1 MAVTFT
7 WQPRPD
13 NRSEALHIS
22 LAAGSLTL
30 SFAGRSNLSFDGEG
44 RLIGAWYDGLTYRR
58 SLDNR
63 VLLKWLAEGKP
74 PLRHR
79 RFLSAEERDALLARV
94 HADVRRVHDALH
106 TGQLAAPDATPAF
119 IAGLSAWLD
128 AALRWDAES
137 FERDAAAF
145 CSIYKPISIL
155 PPDQYLAV
163 VLQATEGCSYN
174 QCSFCTFYRDRP
186 FRIKRP
192 AQFAEHIAQVRA
204 FLGSGMAMRKSVFLA
219 DANAVVIAQRQLRPL
234 LQIVNQHFSF
244 EQPEVVDMPGTDQSI
259 HWMPEGINA
268 FISAPD
274 ALRKS
279 PQNFAEMAELH
290 VRRLY
295 VGLETGHDALR
306 RFLRKPGTAEDVL
319 AALHA
324 IKQGGLHVGLIFM
337 AGIGGEDF
345 RAAHFEDTV
354 DLIQAAPLGPGDLIY
369 TSPFVAS
376 ADSPYLDDMR
386 SAGYSSLDDVT
397 QRQEEE
403 RFRAALSSW
412 ARRRGVRVSRYDVRE
427 FIY

>member
-7 WQPRPD
+7 WQPNPD
-13 NRSEALHIS
+13 GPREVLHVS

-44 RLIGAWYDGLTYRR
+44 RLVGAWYDGLTYRR

-63 VLLKWLAEGKP
+63 VLLKWLAEGEP
-74 PLRHR
+74 PLRQR
-79 RFLSAEERDALLARV
+79 RFLTVEERGALLARV
-94 HADVRRVHDALH
+94 HDDVRRVYDALH
-106 TGQLAAPDATPAF
+106 TGQLAGPDTPPAF
-119 IAGLSAWLD
+119 IASLSAWLD
-128 AALRWDAES
+128 AALRWDGER

-145 CSIYKPISIL
+145 RSIYKPISIL

-186 FRIKRP
+186 FRIKQP
-192 AQFAEHIAQVRA
+192 TQFAEHVAQVRA
-204 FLGSGMAMRKSVFLA
+204 FLGAGMAMRKSVFLA

-234 LQIVNQHFSF
+234 LQIVNERFSF
-244 EQPEVVDMPGTDQSI
+244 EQAEEVVLPGADQSI
-259 HWMPEGINA
+259 RWKPEGINA

-279 PQNFAEMAELH
+279 PQDFAEMAEYH

-295 VGLETGHDALR
+295 VGLETGHDPLR
-306 RFLRKPGTAEDVL
+306 RFLHKPGTADDVL

-337 AGIGGEDF
+337 AGIGGEAF
-345 RAAHFEDTV
+345 RAAHFDDTV
-354 DLIQAAPLGPGDLIY
+354 ALIQAAPLGPGDLVY
-369 TSPFVAS
+369 ASPFVAS
-376 ADSPYLDDMR
+376 GDSPYLDDMR

-403 RFRAALSSW
+403 RFRAALSPW
-412 ARRRGVRVSRYDVRE
+412 AQQRGVRVSRYDVRE